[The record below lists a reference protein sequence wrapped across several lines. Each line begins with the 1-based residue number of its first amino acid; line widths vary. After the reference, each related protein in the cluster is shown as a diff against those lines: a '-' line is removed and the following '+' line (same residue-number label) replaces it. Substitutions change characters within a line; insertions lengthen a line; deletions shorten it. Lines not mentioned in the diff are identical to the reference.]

1 MRPSSKNYSS
11 DTPSS
16 KSPSEA
22 STYGSNRSDKN
33 GNYRLG
39 GDAVELQLI
48 GDSCTVD
55 SCTVD
60 SQHTVLSA
68 QLEKIGGMFNTRLS
82 LAFSRIKESIAIG
95 RTEKHYLRPIL

>member
-11 DTPSS
+11 DTPSI

-39 GDAVELQLI
+39 RDTVELQLI
-48 GDSCTVD
+48 GD